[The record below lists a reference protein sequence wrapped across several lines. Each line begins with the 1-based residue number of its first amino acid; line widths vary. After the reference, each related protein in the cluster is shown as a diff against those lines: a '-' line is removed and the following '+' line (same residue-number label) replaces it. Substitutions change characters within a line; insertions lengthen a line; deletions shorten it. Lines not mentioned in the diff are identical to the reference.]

1 MSASQS
7 RPHAAYIEDYNEDA
21 HTALPETRQT
31 ANIAAK
37 RSKPDIARVKVT
49 DLGREE
55 ASDSGYSSHT
65 AATLNSKDSSLAS
78 KAGSA
83 TLTLDTSLESL
94 SAGKRRQPVV
104 EKLPHNAPQSPQK
117 PSLRRTGSKARQKET
132 VGQGRCDCEKCQGKA
147 AAKGVRLERSVKTSS
162 ARDPSRAKQ
171 KSSSSPDD
179 APAPKDPR
187 PSAPRATT
195 NAPILQPAQPR
206 PRHSGSQ
213 SYRATPRP
221 VSFHGG
227 MMPQPMFYPPVMV
240 TRPTSNFNTQSPFPP
255 PSYPPPTTSYFPPS
269 YSHTQAPM
277 HHIPAPT
284 QRDPYAIPPSPYSVP
299 QQPQLRPWPLEQ
311 HPPPQQPVTFSAPP
325 VVDYPHS
332 PQYGGP
338 LPPSHDT
345 LRRTF
350 SERDRERPV
359 PLRDEYF
366 PFDEDYYRM
375 PPPPIPPPRASSAA
389 PTHQRPSTRYAPPTA
404 AQVPPYDEYWEED
417 YTRDEQP
424 QRSPRNYENQD
435 QHRSRRPSLA
445 SRRPTV
451 TTGDRPHG
459 LDRLEHQFARM
470 SVERNSAAAK
480 QRRRMT
486 YYGGPMPRDLEEQA
500 EAYQAQKAA
509 TRDPTT
515 ADSSTMPLTAD
526 SLKLVRRKTQT
537 SNSDAGSRASGEG
550 RASREGSDVKPR
562 SATGRRG
569 SSDVKTRNDS
579 DGITMRF
586 NAAQGVNLDFKGSAE
601 GRTISLRQSKEGE
614 GNIELSIGSK
624 QEAREKSRR
633 RQSYVDG
640 TAVRELEFSRTASR
654 MGRSSGKAENER
666 IKERSVAPSRSRRSS
681 KSRGALME

>member
-1 MSASQS
+1 MSANQS

-21 HTALPETRQT
+21 NTALPETRQT

-37 RSKPDIARVKVT
+37 RSKPEIARVKVT
-49 DLGREE
+49 ELGREE

-94 SAGKRRQPVV
+94 SAGKRRPLVA
-104 EKLPHNAPQSPQK
+104 EKLPQNAPQSPQK

-132 VGQGRCDCEKCQGKA
+132 TGQGRCRCEECQAKT
-147 AAKGVRLERSVKTSS
+147 AAKAGRRKPPPQISTVREATQ
-162 ARDPSRAKQ
+162 AKPQ
-171 KSSSSPDD
+171 PSSSPDN
-179 APAPKDPR
+179 APVTKDPR
-187 PSAPRATT
+187 PAALRVTT
-195 NAPILQPAQPR
+195 NAPTIQPAQPR

-227 MMPQPMFYPPVMV
+227 MMPQPMFYPQVIV
-240 TRPTSNFNTQSPFPP
+240 ARPPSSFTTQSPFPP

-269 YSHTQAPM
+269 YSHVQPP
-277 HHIPAPT
+277 IPQPAPHT
-284 QRDPYAIPPSPYSVP
+284 QQDPYAMPPSPFSVP
-299 QQPQLRPWPLEQ
+299 PQPHLHPWPIEQ
-311 HPPPQQPVTFSAPP
+311 HPPAQPPVTFGAPP
-325 VVDYPHS
+325 VIDYPHS
-332 PQYGGP
+332 PQYGGHL
-338 LPPSHDT
+338 LPSQDT

-350 SERDRERPV
+350 SERDRERPM

-375 PPPPIPPPRASSAA
+375 PPPPVPPPRASSAA
-389 PTHQRPSTRYAPPTA
+389 PTHQRPSTRYAPPPATQA
-404 AQVPPYDEYWEED
+404 PLYDDYWEED
-417 YTRDEQP
+417 YIREEQA
-424 QRSPRNYENQD
+424 QRSPRRYESQD
-435 QHRSRRPSLA
+435 QQRSRRPSLA

-451 TTGDRPHG
+451 TTADRPHG
-459 LDRLEHQFARM
+459 VDKLEQQFARM
-470 SVERNSAAAK
+470 SVEPSSAAAK

-486 YYGGPMPRDLEEQA
+486 YYGGPMPRDLEQQA

-509 TRDPTT
+509 TRDPAT
-515 ADSSTMPLTAD
+515 ADPSTMPLTAD

-537 SNSDAGSRASGEG
+537 STSDAGSRASGEG

-569 SSDVKTRNDS
+569 SSDVKTRNDNE
-579 DGITMRF
+579 GITMRF
-586 NAAQGVNLDFKGSAE
+586 NAAHGVNLDFKGSAE
-601 GRTISLRQSKEGE
+601 GRTISLRQSKEGD
-614 GNIELSIGSK
+614 GKIELSIGSK
-624 QEAREKSRR
+624 QDAREKSRR

-640 TAVRELEFSRTASR
+640 PAVRELEFSRTASR
-654 MGRSSGKAENER
+654 MGRTTGKTETER